1 MEYMHPSQP
10 GNQSARQ
17 ITAVDRKS
25 LVLGFGNLSNSSS
38 RIRRKGRCEGNVWG
52 ARLGGGVYIGVK
64 RIGMTVRNHRKLP

>member
-10 GNQSARQ
+10 GNLSARQ

-52 ARLGGGVYIGVK
+52 ARPGGGGGSLHWGEK
-64 RIGMTVRNHRKLP
+64 DRDDCQKS